1 MFPICQHLYTLGV
14 EMDFTRNGDFTWRV
28 SDFEELVGVTPG
40 DDGVGLGESNI
51 YHKLVDFS
59 IMEDLN
65 RKVVIK

>member
-1 MFPICQHLYTLGV
+1 MCFYIDANISLVLRRILQENTK
-14 EMDFTRNGDFTWRV
+14 FTRRV
-28 SDFEELVGVTPG
+28 SDCEEIVGLLTG
-40 DDGVGLGESNI
+40 DDVVGLGESNI

>member
-1 MFPICQHLYTLGV
+1 MINYIYIQMYFTIMF
-14 EMDFTRNGDFTWRV
+14 DFTWRV
-28 SDFEELVGVTPG
+28 SDCEELVGLLKVY
-40 DDGVGLGESNI
+40 DGVGLGESNI